1 MKAKRLILCVVA
13 SLVLPLAGVAP
24 AHAQRRMARG
34 RARAQAIRRQR
45 AVQRVE
51 RRQIPQ
57 TWMNRLRT
65 MSPEQQQRFLAN
77 DRRFQNLTPEQQAQ
91 IRSRLEQ
98 WNRLTPKQRQVLTR
112 RARILE
118 RMSPQERRE
127 IRQVILPE
135 WRQLRPA
142 RRQVLVGKLRQ
153 LQGLSNAEREKRLKN
168 PEFVQGLS
176 PKERDLLKKL
186 AQLRVGPGG
195 GGL

>member
-1 MKAKRLILCVVA
+1 VKANRFIFSLAVA
-13 SLVLPLAGVAP
+13 LALPLGGVIP
-24 AHAQRRMARG
+24 ARAQRRMG
-34 RARAQAIRRQR
+34 RVRAQAIRRQR
-45 AVQRVE
+45 AVQRAE

-57 TWMNRLRT
+57 TWMNRLQA

-77 DRRFQNLTPEQQAQ
+77 NRRFQNLTPEQQQQ
-91 IRSRLEQ
+91 IRARVEQ
-98 WNRLTPKQRQVLTR
+98 WNRLTPEQRQILTR
-112 RARILE
+112 RAQILE

-135 WRQLRPA
+135 WRELQPA

-153 LQGLSNAEREKRLKN
+153 LQGLSDAEREKRLKN
-168 PEFVQGLS
+168 PQFVQGLS

-195 GGL
+195 NGL